1 MEPTPQATTKPAAP
15 KEKVIPV
22 IALHAGAGT
31 ILREKMTPEQ
41 EVAYRA
47 GLRDALEAGR
57 AVLLA
62 GGTAMDAVTAS
73 VVSMEDNPLFN
84 AGCGSVFTSDRTHEM
99 DAAVMSGVDRACG
112 AVTGICGPRNP
123 VLAARAVM
131 DKTEHVLLAGDG
143 ARRFTESCGLTL
155 MPPTYFNT
163 ESRLK
168 ALEAELAHRA
178 SGAAD
183 DGDEARKHGTVGAAA
198 LDEHG
203 NVAAATSTGGMTAKM
218 PGRVGDSPVIGAGTW
233 ADNRTCAI
241 SATGH
246 GEYFIRFAVGHE
258 VDARMRLCHQSLE
271 EASAEVIREVGEM
284 GGSGGL
290 IAVDSKGNVALP
302 LNCEGMYRAWMG
314 RDGVVHTG
322 IFRDEEEH

>member
-1 MEPTPQATTKPAAP
+1 MTSTAHMPAA
-15 KEKVIPV
+15 EEQSIIPV

-31 ILREKMTPEQ
+31 IRRDQMTPER
-41 EVAYRA
+41 EAEYRA
-47 GLRDALEAGR
+47 GLLAALEAGR
-57 AVLLA
+57 DVLLA
-62 GGTAMDAVTAS
+62 GGSAMDAVTAS

-84 AGCGSVFTSDRTHEM
+84 AGRGSVFTSDRTHEM

-112 AVTGICGPRNP
+112 AITGICGPRNP

-131 DKTEHVLLAGDG
+131 EKTEHVFLAGDG
-143 ARRFTESCGLTL
+143 ARRFTEANALP
-155 MPPTYFNT
+155 MEPPSYFDT

-168 ALEAELAHRA
+168 ALEAELARRA
-178 SGAAD
+178 SNAPD
-183 DGDEARKHGTVGAAA
+183 DGDQARKHGTVGAAA
-198 LDEHG
+198 LDVHG
-203 NVAAATSTGGMTAKM
+203 NMAAATSTGGMTGKM

-258 VDARMRLCHQSLE
+258 VDARMRLCHESLVK
-271 EASAEVIREVGEM
+271 ASADVIRELGEM

-290 IAVDSKGNVALP
+290 VAVDAHGNVALP
-302 LNCEGMYRAWMG
+302 LNCSGMYRAWMG
-314 RDGVVHTG
+314 RDGIMHTA
-322 IFRDEEEH
+322 IFRDDEK

>member
-1 MEPTPQATTKPAAP
+1 MPRTTEQERSPA
-15 KEKVIPV
+15 

-31 ILREKMTPEQ
+31 IRRDLMTPEQ
-41 EVAYRA
+41 EAALRA
-47 GLRDALEAGR
+47 ALREALEAGL

-62 GGTAMDAVTAS
+62 GGSAMDAVTAS

-112 AVTGICGPRNP
+112 AITGLCGPRNP

-131 DKTEHVLLAGDG
+131 EKTEHVFLAGEG
-143 ARRFTESCGLTL
+143 ARRFTEASELTM
-155 MPPTYFNT
+155 MPPTYFDT

-168 ALEAELAHRA
+168 ALEAELVHRA

-183 DGDEARKHGTVGAAA
+183 DHDEARKHGTVGAVA
-198 LDEHG
+198 LDVHG

-246 GEYFIRFAVGHE
+246 GEYFIRFAVAHE
-258 VDARMRLCHQSLE
+258 VDARMRLCHESL
-271 EASAEVIREVGEM
+271 AKATADVIKEVGEM

-290 IAVDSKGNVALP
+290 IAVDAEGNVALP
-302 LNCEGMYRAWMG
+302 LNCSGMYRAWMG
-314 RDGVVHTG
+314 RDGVVHTA
-322 IFRDEEEH
+322 IFHGDAEP

>member
-1 MEPTPQATTKPAAP
+1 MSAAEEH
-15 KEKVIPV
+15 KIVPV

-31 ILREKMTPEQ
+31 IRRDTMTPEQ
-41 EVAYRA
+41 ETAYRA

-57 AVLLA
+57 TVLLA
-62 GGTAMDAVTAS
+62 GGNAMDAVTAA

-84 AGCGSVFTSDRTHEM
+84 AGRGSVFTSDRTHEM

-112 AVTGICGPRNP
+112 AITGICGPRNP

-131 DKTEHVLLAGDG
+131 EKSEHVFLAGDG
-143 ARRFTESCGLTL
+143 ARRFTETSALTM
-155 MPPTYFNT
+155 MPPTYFDT

-178 SGAAD
+178 SGASD
-183 DGDEARKHGTVGAAA
+183 DHDEARKHGTVGAAA
-198 LDEHG
+198 LDVHG

-258 VDARMRLCHQSLE
+258 VDARMRLCHESL
-271 EASAEVIREVGEM
+271 AKACADVIKEVGEM

-290 IAVDSKGNVALP
+290 VAVDAHGNVALP
-302 LNCEGMYRAWMG
+302 LNCSGMYRAWMG
-314 RDGVVHTG
+314 RDGVVHTA
-322 IFRDEEEH
+322 IFHDDDE